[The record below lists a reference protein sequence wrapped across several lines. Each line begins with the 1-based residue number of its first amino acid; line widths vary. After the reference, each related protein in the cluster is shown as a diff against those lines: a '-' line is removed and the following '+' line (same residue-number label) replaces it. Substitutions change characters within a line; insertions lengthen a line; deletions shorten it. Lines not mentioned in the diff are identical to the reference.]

1 MHCPFLPLTSVHEFF
16 YFYFLV
22 TLANTNTPLKESL
35 PAWSKH
41 CHVHEWVWY
50 NQISWWQCS
59 HPIQI
64 LGETWGDSILSRKSR
79 LISRNIRIGL
89 SSHFISGQPNIPYM
103 RASLDMLGEVGFAH
117 MAYSGGLIWTKFQ
130 VLTRHSRLYRTV
142 SLGLQPT
149 MAIDPVTRGCPH
161 SDPCFWVIL
170 ISQYHIKILVI
181 EKHFFFISLQST
193 FIDKT
198 SILPGTK

>member
-1 MHCPFLPLTSVHEFF
+1 MKQEWVHEWDSNSYQTNHFLIYLPLFISMHCPFLPLTSIHEFF

-22 TLANTNTPLKESL
+22 TLANTHTHLKESL

-79 LISRNIRIGL
+79 LISRNVRIGL

-117 MAYSGGLIWTKFQ
+117 MAYSGGPDLSK
-130 VLTRHSRLYRTV
+130 V
-142 SLGLQPT
+142 SGPNQ
-149 MAIDPVTRGCPH
+149 A
-161 SDPCFWVIL
+161 
-170 ISQYHIKILVI
+170 Q
-181 EKHFFFISLQST
+181 
-193 FIDKT
+193 
-198 SILPGTK
+198 